1 MGGGWHDGRGLRLM
15 MRPTLQVGW
24 MGLDARVGDVRP
36 SERSWEAEDND
47 HSEEALAGDME
58 CTGED
63 HVLEGGDMSRVDQ
76 RAGPR
81 WEQRP
86 Q

>member
-15 MRPTLQVGW
+15 MHPTLQVGW
-24 MGLDARVGDVRP
+24 MGLDVRVGDVRP

-63 HVLEGGDMSRVDQ
+63 HVLEGGDMSCVDQ